1 MHSGTRLS
9 YWLLRSL
16 GKRKYEEKL
25 VGCGGWGE
33 AAGGG
38 RAWGFRRNGAGDA
51 GVLVI
56 FSWIWSEASLYV
68 FRYYTYFNFQT
79 YPISKPRH
87 CH

>member
-1 MHSGTRLS
+1 MAAEVAGQ
-9 YWLLRSL
+9 
-16 GKRKYEEKL
+16 RKYEEKL

-56 FSWIWSEASLYV
+56 FLGFGARLHYM
-68 FRYYTYFNFQT
+68 F
-79 YPISKPRH
+79 
-87 CH
+87 